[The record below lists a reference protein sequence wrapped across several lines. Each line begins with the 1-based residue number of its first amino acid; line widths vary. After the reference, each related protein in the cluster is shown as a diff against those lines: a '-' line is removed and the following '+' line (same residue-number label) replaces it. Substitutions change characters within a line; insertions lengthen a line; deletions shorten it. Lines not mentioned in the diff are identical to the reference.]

1 MAAISWYGLTKPFF
15 VNNNGNKENKE
26 NNMEVNK
33 ENYCRHLRKEL
44 LPVIEKV
51 VKCNDW
57 IFA

>member
-1 MAAISWYGLTKPFF
+1 MAAISWYGVTKPFF

-33 ENYCRHLRKEL
+33 GNYCRHLRKEL
-44 LPVIEKV
+44 LPVIEKI